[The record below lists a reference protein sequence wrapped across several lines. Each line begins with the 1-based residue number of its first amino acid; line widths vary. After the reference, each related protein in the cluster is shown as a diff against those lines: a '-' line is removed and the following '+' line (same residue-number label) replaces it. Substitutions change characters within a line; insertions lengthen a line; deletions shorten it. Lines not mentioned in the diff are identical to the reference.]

1 MLMRVVQKPSS
12 APTSDAEEEI
22 VWSSTYGEEQP
33 DDADGLSGSILS
45 SVLPD
50 FEVGTWYALEEFN
63 EKLGAVAIDE
73 ASSWTILDVISK
85 DIIGTGIVEMPVQQ
99 GSAALMICKGVV
111 EHLYQMDRYSD
122 IWIRVE

>member
-22 VWSSTYGEEQP
+22 VWSSTYGEEQL

-45 SVLPD
+45 SVLPG

-63 EKLGAVAIDE
+63 QKLGAVATDE
-73 ASSWTILDVISK
+73 ASSWTILGVIL
-85 DIIGTGIVEMPVQQ
+85 IGTGIVEMPVQQ

>member
-22 VWSSTYGEEQP
+22 VWSSTYGEEQL

-45 SVLPD
+45 SVLPG

-63 EKLGAVAIDE
+63 QKLGAVATDE
-73 ASSWTILDVISK
+73 ASSWTILGVHLQ
-85 DIIGTGIVEMPVQQ
+85 GYNRNRHCRNA
-99 GSAALMICKGVV
+99 GSAGICGFDD
-111 EHLYQMDRYSD
+111 LQGCC
-122 IWIRVE
+122 